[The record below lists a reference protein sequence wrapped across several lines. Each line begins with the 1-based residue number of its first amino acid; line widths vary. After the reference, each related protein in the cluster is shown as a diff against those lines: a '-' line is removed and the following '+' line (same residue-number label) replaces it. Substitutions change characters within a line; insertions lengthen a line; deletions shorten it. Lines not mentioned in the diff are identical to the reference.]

1 MLANGV
7 LQYRR
12 QNVFGISAMVLGVAL
27 FSCVDAI
34 LKLLLAYYPP
44 IQVAGLRGLVA
55 LPILV
60 LWIHRRR
67 AWGSLLRVRVSLQFL
82 RGCLAVGMLVLL
94 TVGFR
99 DLPLANAYT
108 LYFVAPL
115 LMTLLAGPV
124 LGERVSGVH
133 WVGVAGGLL
142 GVVIALRPDTEGLV
156 DWAGLSVLAAALCYA
171 GVAVLTRLGSRTDSR
186 ESLMFW
192 MALMMA
198 LVPCSFAL
206 PGWVVV
212 RSDHLWLLVLLAVTG
227 FMAQLAL
234 TEAFRQG
241 QASVVAPFEYTALAW
256 GIGVDWFIW
265 SVLPTRY
272 TLVGG
277 GVILAFGLYVLRHE
291 ISNKRQACQQAGGQ

>member
-1 MLANGV
+1 VPANGGMH
-7 LQYRR
+7 YKR
-12 QNVFGISAMVLGVAL
+12 QNVLGIGVMVLGVAL
-27 FSCVDAI
+27 FSCVDVI
-34 LKLLLAYYPP
+34 LKLLLAHYPP

-55 LPILV
+55 LPILA
-60 LWIHRRR
+60 LWIHGRR
-67 AWGSLLRVRVSLQFL
+67 AWGSLLRVRPSLQLL

-115 LMTLLAGPV
+115 VMTLLAGPV
-124 LGERVSGVH
+124 LGERVSGAH
-133 WVGVAGGLL
+133 WVGVVGGML
-142 GVVIALRPDTEGLV
+142 GVVIALRPDTEGAV
-156 DWAGLSVLAAALCYA
+156 DWAGLSVLAAAFCYA

-192 MALMMA
+192 MAVMMA
-198 LVPCSFAL
+198 VVPCCFAM

-212 RSDHLWLLVLLAVTG
+212 RTDHLWLLVLLAVTG
-227 FMAQLAL
+227 FLAQLAL
-234 TEAFRQG
+234 TDAFRYG

-256 GIGVDWFIW
+256 GISVDWFIW

-277 GVILAFGLYVLRHE
+277 GVILACGLYVLRHE
-291 ISNKRQACQQAGGQ
+291 IRSKPLESRGAGGQ